1 MIAFVLFVIF
11 SSIKSGLML
20 YVLISGSTRTGVQ
33 PFSEIARIVAI
44 YVFDGTI
51 ISSPAPNPNARMI
64 KLIA

>member
-1 MIAFVLFVIF
+1 
-11 SSIKSGLML
+11 ML

-64 KLIA
+64 KLIASRPFATPTAYSVPQ